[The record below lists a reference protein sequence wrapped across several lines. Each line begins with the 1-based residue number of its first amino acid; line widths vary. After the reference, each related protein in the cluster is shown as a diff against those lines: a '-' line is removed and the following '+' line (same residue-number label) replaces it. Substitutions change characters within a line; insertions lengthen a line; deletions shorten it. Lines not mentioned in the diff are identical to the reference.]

1 MLLMKSKYDL
11 KGDIMTVL
19 QLILLASHG
28 LLGLLMYKTGFADG
42 LVEGRIKSFQEQR

>member
-1 MLLMKSKYDL
+1 
-11 KGDIMTVL
+11 MTVL